1 ETIST
6 VFVSI
11 SPTTRVSSGVPT
23 IASSTS
29 PARGTRSSVSGSTRA
44 SSHSTPSVDLSER
57 AKATMRRIL
66 GHRGRPAVQPVPR
79 SRWLR
84 GGTCV
89 TALRS
94 PSGPQQDL
102 LRRHVR
108 SGQQR
113 GGDSG
118 GRPDRTARLGGGG
131 GDAQDDDGL
140 VDLTGG

>member
-1 ETIST
+1 
-6 VFVSI
+6 
-11 SPTTRVSSGVPT
+11 
-23 IASSTS
+23 
-29 PARGTRSSVSGSTRA
+29 
-44 SSHSTPSVDLSER
+44 
-57 AKATMRRIL
+57 
-66 GHRGRPAVQPVPR
+66 
-79 SRWLR
+79 WLR

-140 VDLTGG
+140 VDLTGGGDEVVPRRGGLGDGGPGGLDVVRLHAVDPVDAGRAGFQERAQQRIVRAGHLPLRHAGLDEDGRLDLAARDE